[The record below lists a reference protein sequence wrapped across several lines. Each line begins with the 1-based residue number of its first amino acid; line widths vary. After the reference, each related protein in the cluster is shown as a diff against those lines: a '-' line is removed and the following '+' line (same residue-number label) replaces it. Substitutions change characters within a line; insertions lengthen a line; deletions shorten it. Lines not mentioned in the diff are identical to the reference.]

1 MWRDWVQQY
10 GRYLHRRRLEVL
22 RRFTLDRRY
31 SFALDVGCG
40 EGLLKKMGVPRTVGI
55 DIQPGPNVTI
65 TASAE
70 SLPFRNATFEL
81 VFAGEVIEHLTD
93 PAMALKDWVRVLKE
107 GGRMVIS
114 TPNGLRVSL
123 SGGHSEHKH
132 LFAPR
137 DMERSLRRLGMARV
151 KSVGIFVA
159 IVSGRRLFR
168 RIPLDIL
175 KMFLL
180 RAPVPMSISHNMFF
194 KADKG

>member
-1 MWRDWVQQY
+1 M
-10 GRYLHRRRLEVL
+10 HRRRLEVL
-22 RRFTLDRRY
+22 RRFVLDRDY
-31 SFALDVGCG
+31 SSALDVGCG

-65 TASAE
+65 KASAE
-70 SLPFRNATFEL
+70 FLPFRNGMFEL
-81 VFAGEVIEHLTD
+81 VFAGEVIEHLPD
-93 PAMALKDWVRVLKE
+93 PAMALKDWVRVLKQ

-123 SGGHSEHKH
+123 TGGHSEHKH

-137 DMERSLRRLGMARV
+137 DMEGSLRRLGMTRV
-151 KSVGIFVA
+151 KSAGIFVA

-168 RIPLDIL
+168 RIPFDIL
-175 KMFLL
+175 KMSLL

-194 KADKG
+194 KADKR